1 MKNWA
6 GNLTYHAAEIVRP
19 NTTEELQDLV
29 AKRTFV
35 KAVGSRH
42 SFSGIANTEHCLIST
57 ENLQKIS
64 EFDTVARTVTV
75 ESGVRY
81 GELASVLHEQGWAL
95 PNLASLPHISVVGAC
110 ATATHGSGVANGCL
124 STSVSGLE
132 IVKPDG
138 TLFTVRRGERD
149 FEGHV
154 VAIGLTGIVSRITLD
169 LVPTFEIA
177 QTVFEGLPFST
188 LEEHFDQ
195 IMGMAYSVSLFTT
208 WNSDFVNQVWVKD
221 LAGSEVPAELFG
233 AKPAQRQL
241 APIADGNPAF
251 TTPQLRVPG
260 PWHERLPHFRMG
272 FTPSSGDEL
281 QTEYLLPRK
290 FAWEALSSLNRI
302 CDSFSPLL
310 HVSEI
315 RTVASDSLW
324 MSPAYGIDSVCIH
337 FTWKLETEKVMA
349 VLPQIEEVLAPFSPR
364 PHWGKITVANLAD
377 LAGRYSRFG
386 DFRILANSFDP
397 DKKFQNS
404 FGKAL
409 FTE

>member
-6 GNLTYHAAEIVRP
+6 GNLAYHASEIVRP

-29 AKRTFV
+29 AKRPFV

-42 SFSGIANTEHCLIST
+42 SFSGIADTEHCLIST
-57 ENLQKIS
+57 ENLQLIS
-64 EFDTVARTVTV
+64 DIDASARTVTV

-95 PNLASLPHISVVGAC
+95 PNLASLPHISVVGAS

-138 TLFTVRRGERD
+138 SLFTVRRGEPD

-208 WNSDFVNQVWVKD
+208 WNSDFVNQVWVKS
-221 LAGSEVPAELFG
+221 LAGSPVQPELIGAMQAE
-233 AKPAQRQL
+233 RQL
-241 APIADGNPAF
+241 APIADANPGN
-251 TTPQLRVPG
+251 TTPQLGVPG

-290 FAWEALSSLNRI
+290 FAWEALSALNLIR
-302 CDSFSPLL
+302 DSFSPLL

-324 MSPAYGIDSVCIH
+324 MSSAYGQDSVCIH
-337 FTWKLETEKVMA
+337 FTWKSETDRVMA
-349 VLPQIEEVLAPFSPR
+349 VLPQIEEALTPFSPR
-364 PHWGKITVANLAD
+364 PHWGKITVARPAD
-377 LAGRYSRFG
+377 MADRYPRFG
-386 DFRILANSFDP
+386 DFRNLVNRFDP
-397 DKKFQNS
+397 NKKFRNK
-404 FGKAL
+404 FGEAL
-409 FTE
+409 LTR